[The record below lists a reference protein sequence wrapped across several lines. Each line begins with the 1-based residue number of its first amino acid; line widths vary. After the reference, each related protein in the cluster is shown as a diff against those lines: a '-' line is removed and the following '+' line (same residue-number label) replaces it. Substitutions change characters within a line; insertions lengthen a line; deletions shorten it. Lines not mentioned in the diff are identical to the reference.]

1 MGGGVF
7 RIKEPFPLRLPVH
20 DYLDSLGIAYQAA
33 SFPPTTEKGAPN
45 VADALKGKLT
55 IRQVVKTLMFETGTK
70 EVVLVMAGGD
80 QNVISGQ
87 LKKIV
92 GDRNVKM
99 APGER
104 IQEITGYAIG
114 SIPPF
119 SWQPQGFRTFIDAA
133 LMDEP
138 VLGVGTGTWGE
149 EILITPADLV
159 RASSARVVNVCS
171 ADGAAP
177 SSAAPAPAAEI
188 KPPVAPVSGPRVRA
202 GDSTDI
208 SGLHRYVGQT
218 RSISGWLYNK
228 RSSGGMVFLQLRD
241 GTGFIQG
248 VVEKSAVSDETWA
261 AAQQLTRESSCVVSG
276 VIREEP
282 RAPSGLEMSVTG
294 ISVVQITQDYP
305 IGKKEHGPE
314 FLFDW
319 RHLNVRS
326 QHPWA
331 VLRIRD
337 EVFYRLT
344 EFFRKEGYVRVDT
357 PVLQPTHCED
367 STQLFEVDYFGSPMY
382 LTQSGQLY
390 LETLLHGLGKV
401 YDFGPVF
408 RAERSKTRKHLC
420 EFWMLDWE
428 TPFTGQ
434 DEAEDFLE
442 SMIKYVLSNVLENCR
457 QELKILERDIT
468 FLEKAR
474 DSRFLRIELSD
485 AIALLNREYQM
496 GLAAD
501 EDLSADAEEKLAA
514 HFGMPVYVKNY
525 PYAVKAF
532 YMKHFTAP
540 DGVERAICADLLAP
554 EGAGEIATCA
564 VREDRYDNLMRN
576 LNERGQ
582 SPDDYSWYLDVRRYG
597 SVPHSGGG
605 IGPERI
611 IRWITGVHHIRE
623 TIPFPRT
630 LVRSTP

>member
-1 MGGGVF
+1 M
-7 RIKEPFPLRLPVH
+7 RLPVH
-20 DYLDSLGIAYQAA
+20 DYLDSLGIPYQAA

-45 VADALKGKLT
+45 VAGALKGQLT
-55 IRQVVKTLMFETGTK
+55 LRQVVKTLIFETGAK
-70 EVVLVMAGGD
+70 EAVLVMAGGD

-87 LKKIV
+87 LKKVV

-119 SWQPQGFRTFIDAA
+119 SWQQPGFRSFIDAA
-133 LMDEP
+133 LMNEP
-138 VLGVGTGTWGE
+138 LLGVGSGTWGE

-159 RASSARVVNVCS
+159 RAASAQVANLCS

-177 SSAAPAPAAEI
+177 SAAAPAAEPM
-188 KPPVAPVSGPRVRA
+188 PPVAPVSGPRVKA

-208 SGLHRYVGQT
+208 SGLHRYVGQV
-218 RSISGWLYNK
+218 RSISGWLFNK

-248 VVEKSAVSDETWA
+248 VVEKSSVSGETWA
-261 AAQQLTRESSCVVSG
+261 AAQELTRESSCVVRG

-282 RAPSGLEMSVTG
+282 RAPSGLEMSVTE

-344 EFFRKEGYVRVDT
+344 EFFRQEGYVRVDT

-442 SMIKYVLSNVLENCR
+442 KMIKYVLNNVLENCR
-457 QELKILERDIT
+457 QELKILERDTT

-474 DSRFLRIELSD
+474 DTRFLRIELSD

-496 GLAAD
+496 GLAAN
-501 EDLSADAEEKLAA
+501 EDLSADAEEKLAS
-514 HFGMPVYVKNY
+514 HFGVPLYVKNY

-532 YMKHFTAP
+532 YMKHFRAP

-564 VREDRYDNLMRN
+564 VREDSYDNLITN

-582 SPDDYSWYLDVRRYG
+582 PPEDYSWYLDVRRYG

>member
-1 MGGGVF
+1 MSEA
-7 RIKEPFPLRLPVH
+7 R
-20 DYLDSLGIAYQAA
+20 
-33 SFPPTTEKGAPN
+33 
-45 VADALKGKLT
+45 
-55 IRQVVKTLMFETGTK
+55 
-70 EVVLVMAGGD
+70 
-80 QNVISGQ
+80 SG
-87 LKKIV
+87 
-92 GDRNVKM
+92 
-99 APGER
+99 
-104 IQEITGYAIG
+104 
-114 SIPPF
+114 
-119 SWQPQGFRTFIDAA
+119 
-133 LMDEP
+133 
-138 VLGVGTGTWGE
+138 
-149 EILITPADLV
+149 
-159 RASSARVVNVCS
+159 
-171 ADGAAP
+171 
-177 SSAAPAPAAEI
+177 APAPEI
-188 KPPVAPVSGPRVRA
+188 EAPDACDIADLHKHIGETRCVR
-202 GDSTDI
+202 
-208 SGLHRYVGQT
+208 
-218 RSISGWLYNK
+218 GWLYNK

-241 GTGFIQG
+241 GSGFLQA
-248 VVEKSAVSDETWA
+248 VVEKSSVSEQSWE
-261 AAQQLTRESSCVVSG
+261 AAQQLTRESSCMVRGVV
-276 VIREEP
+276 REEK
-282 RAPSGLEMSVTG
+282 RAPSGIEMSASEV
-294 ISVVQITQDYP
+294 IVVQISQDYP

-344 EFFRKEGYVRVDT
+344 EFFRNEGYVRVDT

-367 STQLFEVDYFGSPMY
+367 STQLFQVDYFGQPMY

-434 DEAEDFLE
+434 REAEDFLE
-442 SMIKYVLSNVLENCR
+442 KMIKYVLTHVLANRR
-457 QELKILERDIT
+457 QELKILERDLAV
-468 FLEKAR
+468 LERAR
-474 DSRFLRIELSD
+474 DTRFIRLQLSE
-485 AIALLNREYQM
+485 AIALLNKEYQM
-496 GLAAD
+496 SLAAD

-514 HFGMPVYVKNY
+514 HFGVPVYVKDY

-532 YMKHFTAP
+532 YMKHYRAA

-564 VREDRYDNLMRN
+564 VRESNYDKLVHN
-576 LNERGQ
+576 LNDRGQ
-582 SPDDYSWYLDVRRYG
+582 SPDEYSWYLDVRRYG
-597 SVPHSGGG
+597 GVPHSGGG

-611 IRWITGVHHIRE
+611 IRWLTGVHHIRE